1 VKASARLL
9 RDIRPA
15 HLARAA
21 WSARILGQLHIR
33 GYSHG
38 TTAPGRVR
46 PWAGRPSDEVEE
58 TVSSDMARQRAE
70 IEGVIAGRTLCDE
83 LRHVAETAGD
93 DYAYSDEVMTGA
105 DAGEGNGWQ
114 SLTWSQ
120 ARQRVLEAAAGFA
133 ALGLAPGERVAL
145 MLPNRSEHVL
155 ADLGAVHAGGLG
167 VTLYA
172 TLAPEQIA
180 FVAGDCD
187 ARIAVLDGA
196 AELARWRPILD
207 QLPGIKKIVVRD
219 PAACPAGDQYLT
231 WADFVALGR
240 QRFAAEPGEIT
251 ARMAAIKPDDP
262 LALLYTSGT
271 TGNPKG
277 VLLTH
282 RNILYEM
289 AAADTMGVIIPRVRW
304 VSYLP
309 LAHIAERMF
318 SVYLP
323 IHAAGHVHFCP
334 DAARLVQVIGKVRPT
349 AFFGVPRVWEKIR
362 AGIQALLAVEQDE
375 AKRAA
380 VQQAMDIGRRYVES
394 CQYGRTTSPELEAQ
408 FRAADE
414 QVLGP
419 IRSLLGLGEADAV
432 SSAAAPLPPDVA
444 AFFAGLGMKILDVY
458 GMTETTG
465 AFTANTL
472 AEFKLGTVGRPAA
485 GMEVAIADDGE
496 ILVRGPL
503 TTPGYLNRPD
513 LTAALIDADGW
524 LRTGDIGT
532 IDADGFVSVTDR
544 KKELIITAGGEN
556 IAPATV
562 ENVLVAHPLIGQALA
577 YGDRRPYVVALLTL
591 DGEVAPAWAR
601 ARGITAGS
609 LAALAA
615 DPQVLAEVAAGV
627 AAANERLARVQQVKR
642 WRLLPVE
649 WTAETEELTPTLKL
663 KRRVVHAKYAD
674 DIDALYEG

>member
-1 VKASARLL
+1 VTS
-9 RDIRPA
+9 DI
-15 HLARAA
+15 
-21 WSARILGQLHIR
+21 I
-33 GYSHG
+33 
-38 TTAPGRVR
+38 
-46 PWAGRPSDEVEE
+46 
-58 TVSSDMARQRAE
+58 RQRDE
-70 IEGVIAGRTLCDE
+70 IEAAIAGRTLCDE
-83 LRHVAETAGD
+83 LRQVAETC
-93 DYAYSDEVMTGA
+93 A
-105 DAGEGNGWQ
+105 DAGAYADQAGNGWR
-114 SLTWSQ
+114 SLTWAQ
-120 ARQRVLEAAAGFA
+120 ARQRVLETAAGFA
-133 ALGLAPGERVAL
+133 ALGLASGERVAL

-180 FVAGDCD
+180 YVVTDCD

-196 AELARWRPILD
+196 AELARWRPVLD
-207 QLPGIKKIVVRD
+207 QLPGIKKVIVRD
-219 PAACPAGDQYLT
+219 PAVCPAGDQYVT
-231 WADFVALGR
+231 WADFVELGR
-240 QRFAAEPGEIT
+240 ERFAAEPGEVT
-251 ARMAAIKPDDP
+251 ARIAEIKPDDP

-277 VLLTH
+277 VMLTH
-282 RNILYEM
+282 RNILYAM
-289 AAADTMGVIIPRVRW
+289 VADDAMEILGPRARW

-318 SVYLP
+318 TVYLP
-323 IHAAGHVHFCP
+323 IHTTGHVHFCP
-334 DAARLVQVIGKVRPT
+334 DAAQLIPVIGEVRPT

-362 AGIQALLAVEQDE
+362 AGIQALLTAEPDE

-380 VQQAMDIGRRYVES
+380 VRQAMDIGRRYVQS
-394 CQYGRTTSPELEAQ
+394 CQYGRSTAPELAAQ
-408 FRAADE
+408 FQAADE
-414 QVLGP
+414 RVLAP
-419 IRSLLGLGEADAV
+419 IRGLLGLGEARSV

-444 AFFAGLGMKILDVY
+444 DFFAGLGMKILDVY

-465 AFTANTL
+465 AFTANTP

-485 GMEVAIADDGE
+485 GMEVKIADDGE
-496 ILVRGPL
+496 ILVRGPI
-503 TTPGYLNRPD
+503 TTPGYHGRPD
-513 LTAALIDADGW
+513 LTRALIDVAGW
-524 LRTGDIGT
+524 LHTGDIGT

-556 IAPATV
+556 IAPAAV

-577 YGDRRPYVVALLTL
+577 YGDRRPYLVALLVL
-591 DGEVAPAWAR
+591 DGEAAPAWAR
-601 ARGITAGS
+601 ARGISAGS
-609 LAALAA
+609 LAALAE

-649 WTAETEELTPTLKL
+649 WTAETGELTPTLKL

-674 DIDALYEG
+674 AIDSLYAG

>member
-1 VKASARLL
+1 
-9 RDIRPA
+9 
-15 HLARAA
+15 
-21 WSARILGQLHIR
+21 
-33 GYSHG
+33 
-38 TTAPGRVR
+38 
-46 PWAGRPSDEVEE
+46 
-58 TVSSDMARQRAE
+58 VSSDIVRQRAE
-70 IEGVIAGRTLCDE
+70 IEGVIAGRILCDE

-93 DYAYSDEVMTGA
+93 SYAYSD
-105 DAGEGNGWQ
+105 DAGDGWQ

-120 ARQRVLEAAAGFA
+120 ARQRVLELAAGFA

-155 ADLGAVHAGGLG
+155 ADLAAVHAGGLG

-180 FVAGDCD
+180 YVAGDCD
-187 ARIAVLDGA
+187 ARMAVLDGP
-196 AELARWRPILD
+196 AELARWRPVIE
-207 QLPGIKKIVVRD
+207 QLPGIKKIIVRD
-219 PAACPAGDQYLT
+219 PAACPAGDRYMT
-231 WADFVALGR
+231 WAEFEMLGR
-240 QRFAAEPGEIT
+240 EQFAAQPGEIT
-251 ARMAAIKPDDP
+251 ARVAAIRPDDP

-282 RNILYEM
+282 RNILYET
-289 AAADTMGVIIPRVRW
+289 AAADMMGVTIPRVRW

-318 SVYLP
+318 SIYLS
-323 IHAAGHVHFCP
+323 IHSAGHVHFCP
-334 DAARLVQVIGKVRPT
+334 DIAQLVPVIGKVRPT

-362 AGIQALLAVEQDE
+362 AGIQALIAAEQDE
-375 AKRAA
+375 SRRAA
-380 VQQAMDIGRRYVES
+380 VLQAMDIGRRYVES
-394 CQYGRTTSPELEAQ
+394 CQYGQATSPELEAR
-408 FRAADE
+408 FLAADE

-419 IRSLLGLGEADAV
+419 IRSLLGLGEASSF

-444 AFFAGLGMKILDVY
+444 SFFAGLGMKILDVY

-465 AFTANTL
+465 AFTANTA

-485 GMEVAIADDGE
+485 GMEVTIADDGE

-503 TTPGYLNRPD
+503 TSPGYLNRPD
-513 LTAALIDADGW
+513 LTDALIDADGW
-524 LRTGDIGT
+524 LKTGDIGM
-532 IDADGFVSVTDR
+532 IDVDGFVSVTDR

-556 IAPATV
+556 IAPAAV

-591 DGEVAPAWAR
+591 DGEAAPAWAR

-609 LAALAA
+609 LAALAS

-674 DIDALYEG
+674 ALDSLYAG

>member
-1 VKASARLL
+1 MC
-9 RDIRPA
+9 
-15 HLARAA
+15 
-21 WSARILGQLHIR
+21 
-33 GYSHG
+33 
-38 TTAPGRVR
+38 VR
-46 PWAGRPSDEVEE
+46 PGLTGRPGDEVEE
-58 TVSSDMARQRAE
+58 TVGSEIIRQRAE
-70 IEGVIAGRTLCDE
+70 IEGVIADRTLCDE
-83 LRHVAETAGD
+83 LRRVAETSGDACAYSEEAVTGAGAGAGD
-93 DYAYSDEVMTGA
+93 
-105 DAGEGNGWQ
+105 GWQ

-120 ARQRVLEAAAGFA
+120 VRQRVLEVAAGFA
-133 ALGLAPGERVAL
+133 AVGLAAGERVAL

-172 TLAPEQIA
+172 TLASEQIA
-180 FVAGDCD
+180 YVAADCD

-196 AELARWRPILD
+196 GELARWRPILE
-207 QLPGIKKIVVRD
+207 QLPGIKKIIVRD
-219 PAACPAGDQYLT
+219 PAACPAGDRYMT
-231 WADFVALGR
+231 WADFAALGR
-240 QRFAAEPGEIT
+240 ERFAAEPGQVI
-251 ARMAAIKPDDP
+251 ARVAAIKPGDP

-277 VLLTH
+277 VVLTH

-289 AAADTMGVIIPRVRW
+289 AAADAQGIIIPHVRW

-318 SVYLP
+318 SIYIAIQGVS
-323 IHAAGHVHFCP
+323 HVHFCP
-334 DAARLVQVIGKVRPT
+334 DPAQLVRVIGKVRPT

-362 AGIQALLAVEQDE
+362 AGIQVLLTAEQDE
-375 AKRAA
+375 GKRAA
-380 VQQAMDIGRRYVES
+380 VQQAMETGRRYVQS
-394 CQYGRTTSPELEAQ
+394 CQYGQTTSPELAAQ

-419 IRSLLGLGEADAV
+419 VRSMLGLGEASAV
-432 SSAAAPLPPDVA
+432 YSAAAPLPPDVA

-465 AFTANTL
+465 AFTGNTP
-472 AEFKLGTVGRPAA
+472 AEFRLGTVGRPSA
-485 GMEVAIADDGE
+485 GIEVRIAEDGE

-503 TTPGYLNRPD
+503 TTPGYHGRPD
-513 LTAALIDADGW
+513 LTGALIDDNGW

-556 IAPATV
+556 IAPVAV
-562 ENVLVAHPLIGQALA
+562 ESLLTAHPLIGQALA

-609 LAALAA
+609 LAALAS
-615 DPQVLAEVAAGV
+615 DPQVLAEVAAGI

-642 WRLLPVE
+642 WHLLPVE

-663 KRRVVHAKYAD
+663 KRRIVHAKYAD
-674 DIDALYEG
+674 VIDSLYAV

>member
-1 VKASARLL
+1 
-9 RDIRPA
+9 
-15 HLARAA
+15 
-21 WSARILGQLHIR
+21 
-33 GYSHG
+33 
-38 TTAPGRVR
+38 
-46 PWAGRPSDEVEE
+46 
-58 TVSSDMARQRAE
+58 VSSDIVRRRAE

-83 LRHVAETAGD
+83 LRNVAETSGD
-93 DYAYSDEVMTGA
+93 AWAYSDEAVTGA
-105 DAGEGNGWQ
+105 DAGAGDGWR

-120 ARQRVLEAAAGFA
+120 ARQRVLEVAAGFA

-180 FVAGDCD
+180 YVAADCD

-196 AELARWRPILD
+196 AEMARWRPILE
-207 QLPGIKKIVVRD
+207 QLPGLTKVIVRD
-219 PAACPAGDQYLT
+219 RAACPAGDRYVT
-231 WADFVALGR
+231 WADLVALGR
-240 QRFAAEPGEIT
+240 ERFAAEPGEIT
-251 ARMAAIKPDDP
+251 ARVAAVGPDDP

-282 RNILYEM
+282 RNVLYEV
-289 AAADTMGVIIPRVRW
+289 AAIEMMGLVVPRVRW

-318 SVYLP
+318 SIYGP
-323 IHAAGHVHFCP
+323 IHAGGHVHFCP
-334 DAARLVQVIGKVRPT
+334 DAAQLVRVIGQVRPT
-349 AFFGVPRVWEKIR
+349 AFFGVPRVWEKVR
-362 AGIQALLAVEQDE
+362 AGIQALLAAERDE
-375 AKRAA
+375 GKRAA
-380 VQQAMDIGRRYVES
+380 VAQAMDTGRRYVQS
-394 CQYGRTTSPELEAQ
+394 CQYGQMTSPDLAAR

-419 IRSLLGLGEADAV
+419 IRGLLGLGEVSAV
-432 SSAAAPLPPDVA
+432 YSAAAPLPPDVA
-444 AFFAGLGMKILDVY
+444 AFFAGLGMTILDVY

-465 AFTANTL
+465 AFTAN
-472 AEFKLGTVGRPAA
+472 APAGFKLGTVGRPAA
-485 GMEVAIADDGE
+485 GMEVRIAGDGE

-503 TTPGYLNRPD
+503 TTPGYHGRPD
-513 LTAALIDADGW
+513 LTGALIDADGW

-532 IDADGFVSVTDR
+532 IDADGFVSVMDR

-556 IAPATV
+556 IAPAAV

-577 YGDRRPYVVALLTL
+577 YGDRRPYVIALLTL
-591 DGEVAPAWAR
+591 DGEAAPAWAR

-609 LAALAA
+609 LAALAS

-627 AAANERLARVQQVKR
+627 AAANEQLARVQQVKR

-674 DIDALYEG
+674 VIDSLYAG